1 MSAADHVRRAGVI
14 GWPVSHSRS
23 PLVHGY
29 WLKKYAIA
37 GSYERIA
44 IAPENFSRDF
54 RALAGQGFAGVN
66 VTVPHKQAAYDLCD
80 QHNAL
85 ATRLRAVNTVVIS
98 DTGTFTGSN
107 SDGFGFIENLRAGAP
122 GWSAA
127 SGPVVVLGAGGAA
140 RAVIATLCDAGA
152 PVIRL
157 YNRSFERAETLAR
170 ELGGPVQPGDWADR
184 ANGLAGASLLVN
196 CSSLGMAN
204 QPALEISLDALP
216 VSALVNDI
224 VYTPLQTQ
232 LLLDAQARGNRIVDG
247 LGMLL
252 HQARPGFAAWFGV
265 MPEVDAGLRAAVLQG
280 GAN

>member
-1 MSAADHVRRAGVI
+1 MSVSDHIRRAGVV

-29 WLKKYAIA
+29 WLKKYAIS

-54 RALAGQGFAGVN
+54 RGLADQGFTGVN
-66 VTVPHKQAAYDLCD
+66 VTVPYKQAAFELCD
-80 QHNAL
+80 QHDAL
-85 ATRLRAVNTVVIS
+85 AARLRAVNTVVIS
-98 DTGTFTGSN
+98 DAGKFTGSN
-107 SDGFGFIENLRAGAP
+107 TDGFGFIENLRAGAP

-127 SGPVVVLGAGGAA
+127 SGPAVILGAGGAA

-157 YNRSFERAETLAR
+157 YNRSRDRAETLAR
-170 ELGGPVQPGDWADR
+170 ELGGPVQTGDWADR
-184 ANGLAGASLLVN
+184 ATGLAGASLLVN
-196 CSSLGMAN
+196 CSSLGMVN
-204 QPALEISLDALP
+204 QPPLEISLDALP

-224 VYTPLQTQ
+224 VYTPLHTQ
-232 LLLDAQARGNRIVDG
+232 LLRAAQARGNRIADG

-265 MPEVDAGLRAAVLQG
+265 MPEVDAGLRAAVMQD